1 MPKTPCAPGETRNR
15 KTHACRP
22 KKRSG
27 RPAKTPC
34 AAGQIRNRVTKKC
47 RDKLRSGRPAKTIKA
62 NKTPKSPKIYT
73 YRVDLFEQIGGAYKR
88 RSTERYI
95 QIDDESNNLF
105 GVCMD
110 AILEAIH
117 EVATSAIHTHAYPEN
132 TYVSVMTETPL
143 KESLLGPMISA
154 DLPKSCTS
162 NPFAFK
168 ISKLES

>member
-15 KTHACRP
+15 KTRACRL
-22 KKRSG
+22 KKQPG

-47 RDKLRSGRPAKTIKA
+47 RDKLRRGRPAKATKA
-62 NKTPKSPKIYT
+62 NKTPKSPKTYT
-73 YRVDLFEQIGGAYKR
+73 YRVDLFEEIGGVYKR

-105 GVCMD
+105 GGCMD
-110 AILEAIH
+110 TILEAIH
-117 EVATSAIHTHAYPEN
+117 KVAASAIDTQAYPED
-132 TYVSVMTETPL
+132 TYVTIITETPL
-143 KESLLGPMISA
+143 KESLLGPMIST

-168 ISKLES
+168 ISKLDS